1 VAVAAR
7 SRSRDRAAGGRG
19 PRGANAV
26 GARELRHGGADSLAP
41 DPGAAHGRACGRRPS
56 GVGFAGYRTLGMTRR
71 RRGVLLLGLAA
82 VCAGLAAS
90 LVNQYANDVSAQV
103 GPLQPVVVAR
113 RDVPRGTLVTPAIA
127 RSALDQRRVPLR
139 FAPPR
144 SLRAPQEALGYRTL
158 ASIAMG
164 DYVGEAQLGT
174 PRRAP
179 RPHGMQ
185 GGRLVEVAV
194 TGARTLAGALRPGA
208 LVDVLVT
215 TDGDS
220 GSPRTYLAL
229 QRVQLIDF
237 RESSGTAARD
247 GADATATVRVTLRQA
262 VTLIAAQNFAR
273 EVRVVARPAGDERRV
288 GAASVS
294 AATLGR

>member
-1 VAVAAR
+1 
-7 SRSRDRAAGGRG
+7 
-19 PRGANAV
+19 
-26 GARELRHGGADSLAP
+26 
-41 DPGAAHGRACGRRPS
+41 
-56 GVGFAGYRTLGMTRR
+56 M
-71 RRGVLLLGLAA
+71 LGLAA

-90 LVNQYANDVSAQV
+90 FVNQYANDVSAQV

-113 RDVPRGTLVTPAIA
+113 RDVPHGTLVTPAIA
-127 RSALDQRRVPLR
+127 RTALEQRRVPLR

-144 SLRAPQEALGYRTL
+144 SLRAPRDALGYRTL
-158 ASIAMG
+158 ASLATG

-179 RPHGMQ
+179 RPRGRQ
-185 GGRLVEVAV
+185 SGRLVEVAV
-194 TGARTLAGALRPGA
+194 TGARTLASALRPGA

-229 QRVQLIDF
+229 QRLQLIDF
-237 RESSGTAARD
+237 RDSPGTQARD

-273 EVRVVARPAGDERRV
+273 EVRVVPRPAGDV
-288 GAASVS
+288 GRLGPASVT
-294 AATLGR
+294 AAALGR